1 MRTARHE
8 LCSRNKSRLDGKL
21 WNTVTPSV
29 IMAASAWLLLLWL
42 CVSGVHG
49 RLHGRHSALPA
60 SFLRTCRL
68 RGGGGFGA
76 GFDDQV
82 TPDEIRDIGGDVLKM
97 WEVSHVETEEER
109 IEAEKTEAAS
119 KARSRQAGKLTEEQ
133 ARKLISGELDAKR
146 PGAVSTG
153 RGEEGPEQKS
163 NEGERSAQGELGDL
177 MMCHVTGSHTRSSED
192 RLCNL

>member
-1 MRTARHE
+1 
-8 LCSRNKSRLDGKL
+8 
-21 WNTVTPSV
+21 
-29 IMAASAWLLLLWL
+29 
-42 CVSGVHG
+42 VSGVHG

-119 KARSRQAGKLTEEQ
+119 KARSRQGGKLTEEQ

-146 PGAVSTG
+146 PAAVSTG

-177 MMCHVTGSHTRSSED
+177 QIFHVTGSHTHSSED
-192 RLCNL
+192 RLYLTMVYAVASIACTHSHAYHVPTDHLCNL